1 MYMTAN
7 FDSARFRQVLGC
19 LPTGVV
25 IVTGIDTQGS
35 PVGITIGSFV
45 SVSLDPPFVGFF
57 VGLNS
62 RSWPAIA
69 EGKTFCANV
78 LSDTQ
83 TELCWRF
90 AKDPVDGAA
99 NRFDGIE
106 WEKSPSGMPVLPG
119 IIASIDC
126 AIESITPAGDHHF
139 VLGRVTSLDTT
150 DIDTGAMIFYKGKV
164 GGVAL
169 NAI

>member
-7 FDSARFRQVLGC
+7 FDSARFRQVLGH

-25 IVTGIDTQGS
+25 IVTGIDAQVQ
-35 PVGITIGSFV
+35 PVGVTIGSFV
-45 SVSLDPPFVGFF
+45 SVSLDPPYVGFF
-57 VGLNS
+57 IGKS
-62 RSWPAIA
+62 RSWPDISK
-69 EGKTFCANV
+69 GTLFCANV
-78 LSDTQ
+78 LSDAQ

-90 AKDPVDGAA
+90 AKDPVDGAV

-106 WEKSPSGMPVLPG
+106 WKKSSNGLPILSGIL
-119 IIASIDC
+119 ASIEC
-126 AIESITPAGDHHF
+126 TVESVTPAGDHRF
-139 VLGRVTSLDTT
+139 VLGRVTSLNTT
-150 DIDTGAMIFYKGKV
+150 DVSNDAMVFYKGKV

>member
-7 FDSARFRQVLGC
+7 FDSARFRQVLGH

-25 IVTGIDTQGS
+25 IVTGIDAQAQ
-35 PVGITIGSFV
+35 PVGVTIGSFV
-45 SVSLDPPFVGFF
+45 SVSLDPPYVGFF
-57 VGLNS
+57 IGKS
-62 RSWPAIA
+62 RSWPDISK
-69 EGKTFCANV
+69 GTLFCANV
-78 LSDTQ
+78 LSDAQ

-90 AKDPVDGAA
+90 AKDPVDGAV

-106 WEKSPSGMPVLPG
+106 WKKSSNGLPILSGIL
-119 IIASIDC
+119 ASIEC
-126 AIESITPAGDHHF
+126 TVESVTPAGDHRF
-139 VLGRVTSLDTT
+139 VLGRVTSMNTT
-150 DIDTGAMIFYKGKV
+150 DVSNDAMVFYKGKV

>member
-1 MYMTAN
+1 MTAN
-7 FDSARFRQVLGC
+7 FDGARFRQVLGC

-69 EGKTFCANV
+69 EE
-78 LSDTQ
+78 S
-83 TELCWRF
+83 
-90 AKDPVDGAA
+90 
-99 NRFDGIE
+99 
-106 WEKSPSGMPVLPG
+106 
-119 IIASIDC
+119 IIARD
-126 AIESITPAGDHHF
+126 
-139 VLGRVTSLDTT
+139 VR
-150 DIDTGAMIFYKGKV
+150 
-164 GGVAL
+164 
-169 NAI
+169 

>member
-7 FDSARFRQVLGC
+7 FDSARFRQVLGH

-25 IVTGIDTQGS
+25 IVTGIDAQAQ
-35 PVGITIGSFV
+35 PVGVTIGSFV
-45 SVSLDPPFVGFF
+45 SVSLDPPYVGFF
-57 VGLNS
+57 IGKS
-62 RSWPAIA
+62 RSWPDISK
-69 EGKTFCANV
+69 GTLFCANV
-78 LSDTQ
+78 LSDAQ

-90 AKDPVDGAA
+90 AKDPVDGAV

-106 WEKSPSGMPVLPG
+106 WKKSSNGLPILSGIL
-119 IIASIDC
+119 ASIEC
-126 AIESITPAGDHHF
+126 TVESVTPAGDHRF
-139 VLGRVTSLDTT
+139 VLGRVTSLNTT
-150 DIDTGAMIFYKGKV
+150 DVSNDAMVFYKGKV

>member
-1 MYMTAN
+1 
-7 FDSARFRQVLGC
+7 
-19 LPTGVV
+19 VV
-25 IVTGIDTQGS
+25 IVTGLDAEAQPIG
-35 PVGITIGSFV
+35 VTIGSFV
-45 SVSLDPPFVGFF
+45 SVSLDPPLVGFF

-69 EGKTFCANV
+69 EGKIFCANV
-78 LSDTQ
+78 LSDAQ

-99 NRFDGIE
+99 NRFDGIA
-106 WEKSPSGMPVLPG
+106 WEQSPNGMPILPG

-126 AIESITPAGDHHF
+126 TIESITPAGDHHF
-139 VLGRVTSLDTT
+139 VLGRVTSLETT
-150 DIDTGAMIFYKGKV
+150 DADNGAMIFYKGKV
-164 GGVAL
+164 GGVVL

>member
-1 MYMTAN
+1 MTAN
-7 FDSARFRQVLGC
+7 FDGARFRQVLGH

-25 IVTGIDTQGS
+25 IVTGLDTQGA

-57 VGLNS
+57 IGLNS

-78 LSDTQ
+78 LSDAQ

-99 NRFDGIE
+99 NRFDGLE
-106 WEKSPSGMPVLPG
+106 WQKSLNGMPVLPG
-119 IIASIDC
+119 IVASIDC
-126 AIESITPAGDHHF
+126 TIESITPAGDHHF
-139 VLGRVTSLDTT
+139 VLGRVTSLDAA
-150 DIDTGAMIFYKGKV
+150 DIDNGAMIFYKGKV
-164 GGVAL
+164 GGVSL

>member
-7 FDSARFRQVLGC
+7 FDSARFRQVLGH

-25 IVTGIDTQGS
+25 IVTGIDAQAQ
-35 PVGITIGSFV
+35 PVGVTIGSFV
-45 SVSLDPPFVGFF
+45 SVSLDPPYVGFF
-57 VGLNS
+57 IGKS
-62 RSWPAIA
+62 RSWPDISK
-69 EGKTFCANV
+69 GTLFCANV
-78 LSDTQ
+78 LSDAQ

-90 AKDPVDGAA
+90 AKDPVDGAV

-106 WEKSPSGMPVLPG
+106 WKKSSNGLPILSGIL
-119 IIASIDC
+119 ASIEC
-126 AIESITPAGDHHF
+126 TVESVTPAGDHQF
-139 VLGRVTSLDTT
+139 VLGRVTSLNTT
-150 DIDTGAMIFYKGKV
+150 DVSNDAMVFYKGKV